1 MDALPSSRLDPGGQF
16 EVDRRTVG
24 ERDAPRRLRRGVD
37 EEYRQAIS
45 DIGAFLRRRA
55 APSEPAERPAA
66 AAPAE
71 QPFENIAEIGAVVAE
86 AAVRARVAAKTTA
99 SAALADRQGGIAV
112 AVDPAATIFPPAS
125 LFGPAGLGTVKK
137 RARRVGREGGR

>member
-1 MDALPSSRLDPGGQF
+1 MIRRPPRSTRTDTLFPYTTLFRSARLDPGGQF

-24 ERDAPRRLRRGVD
+24 ERDALRRLRRGVD
-37 EEYRQAIS
+37 EGYRQAIS

-86 AAVRARVAAKTTA
+86 AAVRERVAAKTTA
-99 SAALADRQGGIAV
+99 SAAIAERHGGIARTEEAKSKHQAQMHNRV
-112 AVDPAATIFPPAS
+112 
-125 LFGPAGLGTVKK
+125 AGL
-137 RARRVGREGGR
+137 